1 MAKVKRYSKISYQK
15 RLKLIDMVCEDG
27 IPCVLAGK
35 ELGISPS
42 TAKMIVK
49 KYKENGEIF
58 ERKEDKIKRSHL
70 EEYKATLEL
79 QTNPVSNVSCSPV

>member
-1 MAKVKRYSKISYQK
+1 MAKTKKYGKISYET
-15 RLKLIDMVCEDG
+15 RLKLIELVCQDG

-35 ELGISPS
+35 QLGISAS

-58 ERKEDKIKRSHL
+58 EKKQDRIKR
-70 EEYKATLEL
+70 
-79 QTNPVSNVSCSPV
+79 